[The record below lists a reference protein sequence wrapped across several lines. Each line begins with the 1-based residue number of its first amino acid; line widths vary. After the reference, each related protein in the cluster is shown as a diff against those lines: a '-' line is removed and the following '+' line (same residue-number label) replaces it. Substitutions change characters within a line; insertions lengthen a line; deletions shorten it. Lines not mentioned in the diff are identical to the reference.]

1 MAKSNKFYAVKKGR
15 KKGVYQTWDECQAQ
29 THKFSGA
36 VFKSFKTLQ
45 EAQDF
50 IGANS
55 NVNVSE
61 KTSVKKSTN
70 PPYIPPL
77 MTGVAIVVDRSIEDS
92 TTDKARDETTDSV
105 PLKIVL
111 YFDGASR
118 GNPGLAGSGAHVVI
132 TRNDMNNERKSFQSI
147 RHFCGKCTNNIA
159 EYTGL
164 IEGLKEI
171 NRIVSDFC
179 QHYHQALSRGKEII
193 KIEIRGDSNL
203 VINQMN
209 GIYAVKNE
217 GMSTKY
223 QECNNLISSL
233 KSNVR
238 STSNNLKLSIKFEH
252 IYRNHNCIADGL
264 ANEAIDAKRSWIT
277 DEEDV

>member
-1 MAKSNKFYAVKKGR
+1 MAKLKFYAVKQGR
-15 KKGVYQTWDECQAQ
+15 KKGVFKTWNECKAQ
-29 THKFSGA
+29 THRFTGA

-50 IGANS
+50 IGVTS

-61 KTSVKKSTN
+61 KTSIKKSTN

-77 MTGVAIVVDRSIEDS
+77 MTGVAIIVDRSIEDS
-92 TTDKARDETTDSV
+92 TIDKARDENTGSV

-118 GNPGLAGSGAHVVI
+118 GNPGLAGSGAHLII

-179 QHYHQALSRGKEII
+179 QSFHQQALSGVKTII
-193 KIEIRGDSNL
+193 KIEIRGEGFHGKK
-203 VINQMN
+203 I
-209 GIYAVKNE
+209 GFNE
-217 GMSTKY
+217 ST
-223 QECNNLISSL
+223 L
-233 KSNVR
+233 
-238 STSNNLKLSIKFEH
+238 
-252 IYRNHNCIADGL
+252 
-264 ANEAIDAKRSWIT
+264 
-277 DEEDV
+277 